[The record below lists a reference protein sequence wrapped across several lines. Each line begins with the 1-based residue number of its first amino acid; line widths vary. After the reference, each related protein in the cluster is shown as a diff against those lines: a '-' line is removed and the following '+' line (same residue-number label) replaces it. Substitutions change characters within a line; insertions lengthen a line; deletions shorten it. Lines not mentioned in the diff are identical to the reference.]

1 MMARIPQIPCA
12 KFLDLDK
19 IFAFQ
24 ASKAAAAAAAAAAAE
39 KANVKGATGRDVGTN
54 AANTGESNIKGGG
67 GEGSGAAKNAPLVI
81 SDASKAFGGQG
92 ERGKTMD
99 MSELLSFYRWSGL
112 KDCVSKSLVTK
123 LFKEVNGR
131 NQTGHGLGDDVHELD
146 WEEFIEIL
154 HLVMTLDPQLARD
167 LDHGEISKKP
177 RSTCTSVWPSLGLK
191 SRLAICGLLQ
201 VGHKCTYD
209 VEGKRRTVGMCQ
221 WTEYGSLESVC
232 GVILEGLGNGP
243 PSGEEEGN
251 IDWACLS
258 TLKGHKGGVTCL
270 AWLPSSDS
278 LLATGSY
285 DEHIMIWMN
294 TV

>member
-1 MMARIPQIPCA
+1 
-12 KFLDLDK
+12 
-19 IFAFQ
+19 
-24 ASKAAAAAAAAAAAE
+24 
-39 KANVKGATGRDVGTN
+39 
-54 AANTGESNIKGGG
+54 
-67 GEGSGAAKNAPLVI
+67 
-81 SDASKAFGGQG
+81 
-92 ERGKTMD
+92 
-99 MSELLSFYRWSGL
+99 
-112 KDCVSKSLVTK
+112 
-123 LFKEVNGR
+123 
-131 NQTGHGLGDDVHELD
+131 
-146 WEEFIEIL
+146 
-154 HLVMTLDPQLARD
+154 
-167 LDHGEISKKP
+167 
-177 RSTCTSVWPSLGLK
+177 
-191 SRLAICGLLQ
+191 
-201 VGHKCTYD
+201 
-209 VEGKRRTVGMCQ
+209 MCQ